1 MTLPAWTPTLVEAI
15 YFIAAVLFIWG
26 LKRMSSPRTARRG
39 IIWAGIGMAAAI
51 LATFF
56 LPGMHNLL
64 PMVIA
69 IVAGVALSW
78 WVGRRV
84 PMTAMPQMVALFNGM
99 GGGAAAAIGAVELI
113 RFNAAVET
121 VAMAPDTSPIQPEA
135 WANAAVHLSPVELV
149 LAFLGVLIGAVSFT
163 GSLIAFAKLQGWMDR
178 RFVFPLQRF
187 VNLAIF
193 LAALGCCIAALATG
207 IEGHPFGLALL
218 VAFIVL
224 ALVFGIAMTLPI
236 GGADMPVVISMYNA
250 FTGLAVAF
258 EGFVLQNEAMIIAG
272 MVVGA
277 AGTLL
282 TQLMARAMNR
292 SLANVLFGNFGAGGG
307 ASAQEIGGSLKP
319 IEGGDAAVMM
329 AYAER
334 VAIVPGYGMA
344 VAQAQHKIWE
354 FAKLLIDR
362 GVKVKFAIH
371 PVAGRMPGHMNVLLA
386 EAGVP
391 YDLIADMD
399 DINPEFPN
407 TDVALVIGA
416 NDVVNPVA
424 KTDRNSPIYG
434 MPILDVAAA
443 KNVIVIKR
451 GKGKGFAGI
460 ENALFYAD
468 NTRMLYGDGQAAANE
483 LIAGLKA
490 LEA

>member
-64 PMVIA
+64 PLVIA

-84 PMTAMPQMVALFNGM
+84 PVTAMPQLVALFNGM
-99 GGGAAAAIGAVELI
+99 GGGAVELI
-113 RFNAAVET
+113 RFSAAVET

-135 WANAAVHLSPVELV
+135 WANAAVHLSADELV
-149 LAFLGVLIGAVSFT
+149 LAFLVVLIGAVSFT

-224 ALVFGIAMTLPI
+224 ALVFGIAMTLP
-236 GGADMPVVISMYNA
+236 
-250 FTGLAVAF
+250 
-258 EGFVLQNEAMIIAG
+258 
-272 MVVGA
+272 
-277 AGTLL
+277 
-282 TQLMARAMNR
+282 
-292 SLANVLFGNFGAGGG
+292 
-307 ASAQEIGGSLKP
+307 
-319 IEGGDAAVMM
+319 
-329 AYAER
+329 
-334 VAIVPGYGMA
+334 
-344 VAQAQHKIWE
+344 
-354 FAKLLIDR
+354 
-362 GVKVKFAIH
+362 
-371 PVAGRMPGHMNVLLA
+371 
-386 EAGVP
+386 
-391 YDLIADMD
+391 
-399 DINPEFPN
+399 
-407 TDVALVIGA
+407 
-416 NDVVNPVA
+416 
-424 KTDRNSPIYG
+424 
-434 MPILDVAAA
+434 
-443 KNVIVIKR
+443 
-451 GKGKGFAGI
+451 
-460 ENALFYAD
+460 
-468 NTRMLYGDGQAAANE
+468 
-483 LIAGLKA
+483 
-490 LEA
+490 

>member
-1 MTLPAWTPTLVEAI
+1 MLTVVEAV

-39 IIWAGIGMAAAI
+39 IVWAGVGMAAAI
-51 LATFF
+51 LVTFF
-56 LPGMHNLL
+56 LPGLHNLV
-64 PMVIA
+64 PMAIA
-69 IVAGVALSW
+69 IVVGVALSW
-78 WVGRRV
+78 IVGRRV
-84 PMTAMPQMVALFNGM
+84 AMTAMPQMVALFNGM

-113 RFNAAVET
+113 RFNRSFG
-121 VAMAPDTSPIQPEA
+121 PDTFPIQPEA
-135 WANAAVHLSPVELV
+135 WAQTAAHLSAVELV

-178 RFVFPLQRF
+178 RFVFPLQRW

-193 LAALGCCIAALATG
+193 AGALACGVLALIAG
-207 IEGHPFGLALL
+207 IEGHAFAWGLLIG
-218 VAFIVL
+218 FIVL
-224 ALVFGIAMTLPI
+224 SLLFGIAMTLPI

-282 TQLMARAMNR
+282 TQLMAKAMNR
-292 SLANVLFGNFGAGGG
+292 SLGNVLFGNFGGGA
-307 ASAQEIGGSLKP
+307 ASAQEIAGSQKP
-319 IEGGDAAVMM
+319 IEASDAAVMM

-344 VAQAQHKIWE
+344 VAQAQHKVWE
-354 FAKLLIDR
+354 FAKLLIER

-424 KTDRNSPIYG
+424 KTDPGSPIYG
-434 MPILDVAAA
+434 MPILDVASA

-451 GKGKGFAGI
+451 GRGRGFAGI

-468 NTRMLYGDGQAAANE
+468 NTRMLYGDGQAAVGE
-483 LIAGLKA
+483 LIAALKTLDA
-490 LEA
+490 